1 MANLLLCPY
10 EFILKL
16 CLSNKLYISSVYEFL
31 KAEGKILELSKPF
44 LRKKESNK
52 WKAPGFLDSIYF
64 QLSQSYFEPQSQ

>member
-16 CLSNKLYISSVYEFL
+16 CLSNILYISSVYEFL
-31 KAEGKILELSKPF
+31 KAKGKILEL
-44 LRKKESNK
+44 RKIESNK
-52 WKAPGFLDSIYF
+52 SKAPGFLDSIYF